1 MSSSRSQ
8 SQSTSVG
15 AAQAVATGWSRVRE
29 HWTSVGAAYLLSV
42 LLALPLAG
50 AMQSTL
56 AQSLRHREAADNLL
70 SSWDGLWYASFSAQ
84 AQGIA
89 GTFDAGIVGIGAVL
103 RALDGLVTGAMFA
116 LPLPLMVAGLCYLL
130 GWTFLSGGLLA
141 RFGGDERGLIRLG
154 AQHFGRMLTL
164 AVVGWIAWAVV
175 LAKMLPWL
183 TAWVADHNRDV
194 IDERVHAAWIVGKY
208 LVVWAFMLAIRLIV
222 DYAKVAAIADPECT
236 AMTALQRGM
245 SLCRAR
251 TGAIVGVTVRL
262 GVVGLGLMVLY
273 WVVAP
278 SAEQANAFKIL
289 IAFGISQTSVIARV
303 TMRAWGLASA
313 QALAAGR

>member
-1 MSSSRSQ
+1 MSTLPSATSSPRSA
-8 SQSTSVG
+8 G
-15 AAQAVATGWSRVRE
+15 EAVATGWSRVRAG
-29 HWTSVGAAYLLSV
+29 WAQVGAAYLLSV
-42 LLALPLAG
+42 LLALPLGA

-70 SSWDGLWYASFSAQ
+70 RSWDGLWHASFSAQ

-89 GTFDAGIVGIGAVL
+89 STFNAGIVGIGAVF

-116 LPLPLMVAGLCYLL
+116 LPLPLMVAGLLYLL

-141 RFGGDERGLIRLG
+141 RFGGDERGLIRLC
-154 AQHFGRMLTL
+154 ALHFRRMFAL
-164 AVVGWIAWAVV
+164 AVMGWIAWAVV
-175 LAKMLPWL
+175 LASLLPWL
-183 TAWVADHNRDV
+183 SAWVGEQTRDL

-208 LVVWAFMLAIRLIV
+208 AVVWALMFAIRLVI
-222 DYAKVAAIADPECT
+222 DYAKVAAVADPQCSPT
-236 AMTALQRGM
+236 TALMRGL

-251 TGAIVGVTVRL
+251 TGAVIGVTVRIGL
-262 GVVGLGLMVLY
+262 VGLGLTLLY

-278 SAEQANAFKIL
+278 NAEQANAFKIL

-303 TMRAWGLASA
+303 VMRAWGLASA
-313 QALAAGR
+313 QALASNR